1 MATQGQFLQRQLQS
15 ESLYLKS
22 ALELRN
28 GQAIISATKL
38 IGIVV
43 PTLGMR
49 QDMLIQ
55 CLTSIKAAGPAF
67 VTVVGP
73 QEFIDQEL
81 TPASSYFG
89 LFDSA
94 VADPREGL
102 AAAINKGIRALPDE
116 IELVTWLGDDDLLH
130 QGALVAL
137 ASQIA
142 SNPRASAVFG
152 RCDFVDSKGKVFG
165 RSRFGR
171 FAVALLKFGPDLIP
185 QPASLFRRKHFDQIG
200 GLDTSLKLAFDLD
213 LFLKLSKVGRILFLD
228 QVMAQYRWHP
238 DSLSASNQKASRVES
253 RLVRYRALPKPIRP
267 FSFLWEAPMEF
278 FADKVR
284 SLDKKENKV

>member
-1 MATQGQFLQRQLQS
+1 
-15 ESLYLKS
+15 
-22 ALELRN
+22 
-28 GQAIISATKL
+28 
-38 IGIVV
+38 
-43 PTLGMR
+43 
-49 QDMLIQ
+49 MLIQ

-73 QEFIDQEL
+73 QEFINQEL
-81 TPASSYFG
+81 STLSRYVG

-130 QGALVAL
+130 QDALMEMGEHL
-137 ASQIA
+137 A
-142 SNPRASAVFG
+142 SNPKASAVFG
-152 RCDFVDSKGKVFG
+152 RCDFVDLEGKVFG

-171 FAVALLKFGPDLIP
+171 VAVALLKYGPDFIP

-213 LFLKLSKVGRILFLD
+213 LFLKLSKVGRILFVD

-238 DSLSASNQKASRVES
+238 DSLSTSNQKASRKES
-253 RLVRYRALPKPIRP
+253 RLVRYRALPEPLRS
-267 FSFLWEAPMEF
+267 FSFLWEGPMEF
-278 FADKVR
+278 LANKVR
-284 SLDKKENKV
+284 SLDKKKNKVEG